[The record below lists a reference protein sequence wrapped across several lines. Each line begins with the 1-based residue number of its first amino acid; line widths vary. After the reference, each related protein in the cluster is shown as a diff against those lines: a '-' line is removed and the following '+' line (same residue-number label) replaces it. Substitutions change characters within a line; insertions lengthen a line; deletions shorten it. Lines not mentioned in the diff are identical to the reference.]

1 MGSVCRS
8 TTSWQFWAASETS
21 WCIAR
26 RSGSGIWGPSMARKL
41 EALRTW
47 PPVSWPLLTRTAL
60 SAGSDP

>member
-1 MGSVCRS
+1 
-8 TTSWQFWAASETS
+8 
-21 WCIAR
+21 
-26 RSGSGIWGPSMARKL
+26 MARKL